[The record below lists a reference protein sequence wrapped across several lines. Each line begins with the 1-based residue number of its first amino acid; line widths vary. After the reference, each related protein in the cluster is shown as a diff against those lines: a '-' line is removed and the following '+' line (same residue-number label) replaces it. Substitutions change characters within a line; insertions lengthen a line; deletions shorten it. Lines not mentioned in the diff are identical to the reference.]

1 MKKIALDTNIVLDA
15 ICNRKEAAVAQALFM
30 EVAEDRAVGVITA
43 NAVTDIYYIA
53 RKSVGSESAREAVK
67 NLMTLFDIAAVDGD
81 ICGSAVYSKMDDFE
95 DAVFAFAAEREGVDY
110 IATRD
115 AGLMDSQDCPVEAY
129 SPEDVLKLIREN

>member
-30 EVAEDRAVGVITA
+30 EVAEDRAAGVITA

-53 RKSVGSESAREAVK
+53 RKSVGSEAAREAVK
-67 NLMTLFDIAAVDGD
+67 NLMTLFDIATVDGD
-81 ICGSAVYSKMDDFE
+81 ICGSAAYSKMDDFE
-95 DAVFAFAAEREGVDY
+95 DAVFAYAAEREGVDY

-115 AGLMDSQDCPVEAY
+115 AGLIESQDCPVEAY
-129 SPEDVLKLIREN
+129 TPAEVLKLIQEN